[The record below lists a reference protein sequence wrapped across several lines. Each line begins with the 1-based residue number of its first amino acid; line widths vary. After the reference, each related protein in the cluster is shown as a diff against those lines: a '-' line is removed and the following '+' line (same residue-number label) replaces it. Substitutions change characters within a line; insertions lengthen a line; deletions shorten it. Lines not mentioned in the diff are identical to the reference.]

1 MNKDTFIKD
10 WMEGKV
16 SLEELQELKTDPEYK
31 ETIAELEH
39 IMESSSHLA
48 PPKKKSKAQAWSEIA
63 DQLEETDPS
72 TGQSRV
78 IQLAPFVRMA
88 VAATIIMLVAMYFL
102 LPSDTTYS
110 TSAGEQLSYKLPG
123 GTAVMLNAETYV
135 SFDES
140 NWEEERLVALEGEAY
155 FNVVKGAQFIVQTSK
170 GRVQVIGTG
179 FNVYNRG
186 EILKVSCF
194 EGKVRVINTQA
205 KEIVLTKGQSSQ
217 IEGGNVGEPV
227 VFNKEKTATWRSGE
241 FYYEN
246 APFSEVV
253 AELERQYNVEITLEA
268 MTNRSYTGYF
278 NNKDLDEALKLVLL
292 PMSYKYEQK
301 GSRIFAK

>member
-1 MNKDTFIKD
+1 MNKHTFLKD

-16 SLEELQELKTDPEYK
+16 SPEELQELKTDPDYK
-31 ETIAELEH
+31 ETIVELEH
-39 IMESSSHLA
+39 IMESSSHLV

-63 DQLEETDPS
+63 DQLEETDSS
-72 TGQSRV
+72 TGESRI
-78 IQLAPFVRMA
+78 IQLTPFIRVA
-88 VAATIIMLVAMYFL
+88 VAAAVVLLVAMYFL

-110 TSAGEQLSYKLPG
+110 TSAGEQLSYKLPD
-123 GTAVMLNAETYV
+123 GTEVMLNAETSV

-140 NWEEERLVALEGEAY
+140 NWEERRMVALEGEAY
-155 FNVVKGAQFIVQTSK
+155 FDVVKGAQFVVETPK
-170 GRVQVIGTG
+170 GRVEVIGTS
-179 FNVYNRG
+179 FNTYNRG
-186 EILKVSCF
+186 EMLKVSCF
-194 EGKVRVINTQA
+194 EGKVRVINTRA

-217 IEGGNVGEPV
+217 IEGDNVGEPV
-227 VFNKEKTATWRSGE
+227 VFNEEKTATWRSGE

-292 PMSYKYEQK
+292 PMSYEYEQK
-301 GSRIFAK
+301 GPRIFAK